1 MFGLFKR
8 KVRHI
13 CAPVDG
19 RVVDITEV
27 PDEVFAQKL
36 AGDGVAIE
44 PAGELICAPVSGEV
58 VKLFETGHAFII
70 RSDKALEVLVHI
82 GIDTVALQ
90 GKGFEKLVEEGA
102 AVEVGTPIVRV
113 DLAYLK
119 QEGKS
124 VMTPVLIGEESE
136 YKEIVKRLS
145 IVKQGDEIM
154 EVK

>member
-44 PAGELICAPVSGEV
+44 PAGELICAPVSGKV

-90 GKGFEKLVEEGA
+90 GKGFETLVEEGA
-102 AVEVGTPIVRV
+102 EVEVGTPIVRV

-136 YKEIVKRLS
+136 YKEIVKRLR